1 MVSSVA
7 RDERP
12 GPIWGAF
19 GLVREQV
26 ERLVAVNL
34 LWSVQLMPGIA
45 GLALQGWPLSVRML
59 LVGYS
64 ALAVPPATLVVYAL
78 VRGVCEGEEVKGQD
92 VADAFRALALPSF
105 RSLAP
110 LLVTLGGLGWAAAV
124 VSGQL
129 LLVDVLLRLALLFGF
144 VCALFWG
151 PLLVDAPRLSP
162 WGLLA
167 RSVRLVLR
175 APGGALGTFSVSLL
189 AVAVMTISVGG
200 LFLLAFVLLALFG
213 TLRYL
218 EVSQGVG
225 QDVGQ

>member
-1 MVSSVA
+1 MLSRV
-7 RDERP
+7 ETP

-19 GLVREQV
+19 ALVREQV

-34 LWSVQLMPGIA
+34 LWSVQLLPGVA
-45 GLALQGWPLSVRML
+45 GLALQGWPLPLRML

-64 ALAVPPATLVVYAL
+64 ALAAPPATLVVYAL
-78 VRGVCEGEEVKGQD
+78 VRGVCEGEEVKGED
-92 VADAFRALALPSF
+92 VVDAFRTLTLPSF

-129 LLVDVLLRLALLFGF
+129 LLLDVLLRLALLFGF

-175 APGGALGTFSVSLL
+175 APGRALGTFSVSLL
-189 AVAVMTISVGG
+189 AVAVMVVSVGG